1 MVVNEIKRVDWK
13 QRGECRG
20 RLWMDFEPT
29 VTSGDDPEHQADT
42 RVVVAGT
49 INFSQADSVVREVLK
64 LFVEA
69 ASGGS

>member
-1 MVVNEIKRVDWK
+1 MITRKPH
-13 QRGECRG
+13 GPSG
-20 RLWMDFEPT
+20 RRAT
-29 VTSGDDPEHQADT
+29 VTSGDDPEHRADT

-49 INFSQADSVVREVLK
+49 IKFSQADSVVREVLK